1 MPVIKKRKNKGG
13 TANPRIRP
21 CSWPLFL
28 WKEGI
33 FMTREEYANMLLPNV
48 LHDRKYYEE
57 KYKKR
62 NLKPGAMV
70 TRIGPSPTG
79 FVHIGTLYQAIV
91 ANKLAKQSEGVCFL
105 RVEDTDQKRLVENGI
120 EQILEAVK
128 TYQIPFDEYP
138 IDMESEVGEYGPYI
152 QSKRVDIYQAFV
164 KDLIIKDLAYPSF
177 LTEEEKKEMTEK
189 QQKRKQRIGY
199 YGIWASKERSLTME
213 EVQEKVASGI
223 PYVIRLKSKGSF
235 ENKVVIEDCI
245 KGKLEFPENDMDH
258 VLLKSDGIPTYH
270 FAHAVDDTLMG
281 TTHVTRG
288 DEWLSSLPLHI
299 ELFQTLGF
307 EPLKYAHLAT
317 IQKEEDGKKR
327 KISKRKDP
335 EANVKFYSEKGIPVE
350 AVKIYLM
357 TLANSNFEEWFLAN
371 PDKDINE
378 FELHFENMSTSGALF
393 DMEKLLNISRNYL
406 SRITAEEFYNQ
417 ILEWAEIYSQD
428 FVEDLKTYKDII
440 IATLNIERNV
450 VKPRKDYDMYSEIES
465 NINYMYHFENPEYEW
480 QKITEM
486 KEIKNIL
493 QTYRTKYFNEEDNEE
508 VWFNKIKDMCDEL
521 GYASNMKEYKKN
533 PENYKGNVADVS
545 TVLRVALTGRS
556 RTPNLYD
563 IMKIL
568 GKEEITR
575 RIALLEDEA

>member
-1 MPVIKKRKNKGG
+1 
-13 TANPRIRP
+13 
-21 CSWPLFL
+21 
-28 WKEGI
+28 
-33 FMTREEYANMLLPNV
+33 MTREEYANMLLPNV

-307 EPLKYAHLAT
+307 EPPKYAHLAT

-335 EANVKFYSEKGIPVE
+335 EANVKFYNEKGIPVE

-493 QTYRTKYFNEEDNEE
+493 QTYRTKYFNEEDNDE

-568 GKEEITR
+568 GKEEITG

>member
-440 IATLNIERNV
+440 ITTLNIERNV

-493 QTYRTKYFNEEDNEE
+493 QTYRTKYFNEENNEE

>member
-1 MPVIKKRKNKGG
+1 
-13 TANPRIRP
+13 
-21 CSWPLFL
+21 
-28 WKEGI
+28 
-33 FMTREEYANMLLPNV
+33 MTREEYANMLLPKV
-48 LHDRKYYEE
+48 MHDRAYYEE

-62 NLKPGAMV
+62 NLPNNAMV

-91 ANKLAKQSEGVCFL
+91 ANRLAKQSGGVCFL

-120 EQILEAVK
+120 EQILDAVK
-128 TYQIPFDEYP
+128 NYQIPFDEYP
-138 IDMESEVGEYGPYI
+138 IDMEREVGEYGPYI

-177 LTEEEKKEMTEK
+177 LTDEEKEEITEK
-189 QQKRKQRIGY
+189 QKKRKQRIGY
-199 YGIWASKERSLTME
+199 YGIWASAERSLTMD
-213 EVQEKVASGI
+213 EVKEKVEAGI

-235 ENKVVIEDCI
+235 DNKIIVEDCI

-288 DEWLSSLPLHI
+288 DEWLSSLPLHM
-299 ELFQTLGF
+299 ELFHVLGF
-307 EPLKYAHLAT
+307 EPPKYAHLAT
-317 IQKEEDGKKR
+317 IQKEEDGKRR

-335 EANVKFYSEKGIPVE
+335 EANVKFYSEQGIPVE
-350 AVKIYLM
+350 AVKIYLL

-371 PDKDINE
+371 PDKDIEE
-378 FELHFENMSTSGALF
+378 FKVTFDAMSTSGALF

-406 SRITAEEFYNQ
+406 SRITAEHFYKELYDWASVYDKSSLSD
-417 ILEWAEIYSQD
+417 LEN
-428 FVEDLKTYKDII
+428 YKDII
-440 IATLNIERNV
+440 IATLNIERNTE
-450 VKPRKDYDMYSEIES
+450 KPRKDYGMYSEVLP
-465 NINYMYHFENPEYEW
+465 NIAYMYGEFLKENYEW
-480 QKITEM
+480 QKITDKNEI
-486 KEIKNIL
+486 KEILN
-493 QTYRTKYFNEEDNEE
+493 TYIENYYDEDDTEE
-508 VWFNKIKDMCDEL
+508 VWFNKMKSMCDSL

-545 TVLRVALTGRS
+545 TVIRVALTGKS

-568 GKEEITR
+568 GVDEIKSRIQKVEE
-575 RIALLEDEA
+575 

>member
-1 MPVIKKRKNKGG
+1 
-13 TANPRIRP
+13 
-21 CSWPLFL
+21 
-28 WKEGI
+28 
-33 FMTREEYANMLLPNV
+33 MTREEYANMLLPKV
-48 LHDRKYYEE
+48 MHDRAYYEE

-62 NLKPGAMV
+62 NLPNDAMV

-91 ANKLAKQSEGVCFL
+91 ANRLAKQSGGVCFL

-120 EQILEAVK
+120 EQILDAVK
-128 TYQIPFDEYP
+128 NYQIPFDEYP
-138 IDMESEVGEYGPYI
+138 IDMEREVGEYGPYI

-177 LTEEEKKEMTEK
+177 LTDEEKEEITEK
-189 QQKRKQRIGY
+189 QKKRKQRIGY
-199 YGIWASKERSLTME
+199 YGIWASAERSLTMD
-213 EVQEKVASGI
+213 EVKEKVEAGI

-235 ENKVVIEDCI
+235 DNKIIVEDCI

-288 DEWLSSLPLHI
+288 DEWLSSLPLHM
-299 ELFQTLGF
+299 ELFHVLGF
-307 EPLKYAHLAT
+307 EPPKYAHLAT
-317 IQKEEDGKKR
+317 IQKEEDGKRR

-335 EANVKFYSEKGIPVE
+335 EANVKFYSEQGIPVE
-350 AVKIYLM
+350 AVKIYLL

-371 PDKDINE
+371 PDKDIEE
-378 FELHFENMSTSGALF
+378 FKVTFDAMSTSGALF

-406 SRITAEEFYNQ
+406 SRITAEHFYKDLYDWASVYDKSSLSD
-417 ILEWAEIYSQD
+417 LEN
-428 FVEDLKTYKDII
+428 YKDII
-440 IATLNIERNV
+440 IATLNIERNTE
-450 VKPRKDYDMYSEIES
+450 KPRKDYGMYSEVLP
-465 NINYMYHFENPEYEW
+465 NIAYMYGDFFPENYEW
-480 QKITEM
+480 QKITDKNEI
-486 KEIKNIL
+486 KEILN
-493 QTYRTKYFNEEDNEE
+493 TYIENYYDEDDTEE
-508 VWFNKIKDMCDEL
+508 VWFNKMKSMCDSL

-545 TVLRVALTGRS
+545 TVIRVALTGKS

-568 GKEEITR
+568 GVDEIKSRIQKVEE
-575 RIALLEDEA
+575 

>member
-307 EPLKYAHLAT
+307 EPPKYAHLAT

-335 EANVKFYSEKGIPVE
+335 EANVKFYNEKGIPVE

>member
-1 MPVIKKRKNKGG
+1 
-13 TANPRIRP
+13 
-21 CSWPLFL
+21 
-28 WKEGI
+28 
-33 FMTREEYANMLLPNV
+33 MTREEYANMLLPNV

-57 KYKKR
+57 KYQKR

-70 TRIGPSPTG
+70 TRIAPSPTG

-91 ANKLAKQSEGVCFL
+91 ANKLAKQSGGVCFL
-105 RVEDTDQKRLVENGI
+105 RIEDTDQKRLVENGI

-128 TYQIPFDEYP
+128 AYQIPFDEYP
-138 IDMESEVGEYGPYI
+138 IDMEREVGAYGPYI
-152 QSKRVDIYQAFV
+152 QSKRADIYQAFA
-164 KDLIIKDLAYPSF
+164 KELIIKDLAYPSF

-199 YGIWASKERSLTME
+199 YGIWASKERALTME
-213 EVQEKVASGI
+213 EVKEKVEAGI

-235 ENKVVIEDCI
+235 DNKIVIEDCI
-245 KGKLEFPENDMDH
+245 KGKIEFPENDMDH

-288 DEWLSSLPLHI
+288 DEWVSSLPLHI
-299 ELFQTLGF
+299 ELFHALGF
-307 EPLKYAHLAT
+307 EPPKYAHLAT

-335 EANVKFYSEKGIPVE
+335 EANVRFYSEKGIPVE

-357 TLANSNFEEWFLAN
+357 TFANSNFAEWFLAN
-371 PDKDINE
+371 PDSDMDE

-406 SRITAEEFYNQ
+406 SRISAEEFYNQ
-417 ILEWAEIYSQD
+417 ILQWAETYSKD
-428 FVEDLKTYKDII
+428 FIEDLKTYKDII

-450 VKPRKDYDMYSEIES
+450 AKPRKDYGMYSEIES
-465 NINYMYHFENPEYEW
+465 NIKYMYHFENPEYEW
-480 QKITEM
+480 QRITDK
-486 KEIKNIL
+486 KEIVEIL
-493 QTYRTKYFNEEDNEE
+493 TTYIENYYDSSDTEE
-508 VWFNKIKDMCDEL
+508 VWFNKMKEMCDKL

-533 PENYKGNVADVS
+533 PDNYKGNVADVS

-563 IMKIL
+563 IMKII
-568 GKEEITR
+568 GQEEITR
-575 RIALLEDEA
+575 RIALLKN

>member
-1 MPVIKKRKNKGG
+1 
-13 TANPRIRP
+13 
-21 CSWPLFL
+21 
-28 WKEGI
+28 
-33 FMTREEYANMLLPNV
+33 MTREEYANMLLPKV
-48 LHDRKYYEE
+48 MHDRAYYEE

-62 NLKPGAMV
+62 NLPNDAMV

-91 ANKLAKQSEGVCFL
+91 ANRLAKQSGGVCFL

-120 EQILEAVK
+120 EQILDAVK
-128 TYQIPFDEYP
+128 NYQIPFDEYP
-138 IDMESEVGEYGPYI
+138 IDMEREVGEYGPYI

-177 LTEEEKKEMTEK
+177 LTDEEKEEITEK
-189 QQKRKQRIGY
+189 QKKRKQRIGY
-199 YGIWASKERSLTME
+199 YGIWASAERSLTMD
-213 EVQEKVASGI
+213 EVKEKIEAGI

-235 ENKVVIEDCI
+235 DNKIIVEDCI

-288 DEWLSSLPLHI
+288 DEWLSSLPLHM
-299 ELFQTLGF
+299 ELFHVLGF
-307 EPLKYAHLAT
+307 EPPKYAHLAT
-317 IQKEEDGKKR
+317 IQKEEDGKRR

-335 EANVKFYSEKGIPVE
+335 EANVKFYSEQGIPVE
-350 AVKIYLM
+350 AVKIYLL

-371 PDKDINE
+371 PDKDIEE
-378 FELHFENMSTSGALF
+378 FKVTFDAMSTSGALF

-406 SRITAEEFYNQ
+406 SRITAEKFYEE
-417 ILEWAEIYSQD
+417 LYDWASVYDKSSLS
-428 FVEDLKTYKDII
+428 DLKTYKKII
-440 IATLNIERNV
+440 IDTLNIERNT
-450 VKPRKDYDMYSEIES
+450 VKPRKDYGMYSEVLP
-465 NINYMYHFENPEYEW
+465 NIAYMYGEFNPENYEW
-480 QKITEM
+480 QKITDKNEI
-486 KEIKNIL
+486 KEILN
-493 QTYRTKYFNEEDNEE
+493 TYIENYYDEDDTEE
-508 VWFNKIKDMCDEL
+508 VWFNKMKSMCDSL

-533 PENYKGNVADVS
+533 PENFKGNVADVS
-545 TVLRVALTGRS
+545 TVIRVALTGKS

-568 GKEEITR
+568 GVDEIKTR
-575 RIALLEDEA
+575 IQKIG

>member
-1 MPVIKKRKNKGG
+1 
-13 TANPRIRP
+13 
-21 CSWPLFL
+21 
-28 WKEGI
+28 
-33 FMTREEYANMLLPNV
+33 MTREEYANMLLPNV

-57 KYKKR
+57 KYQKR

-70 TRIGPSPTG
+70 TRIAPSPTG

-91 ANKLAKQSEGVCFL
+91 ANKLAKQSGGVCFL
-105 RVEDTDQKRLVENGI
+105 RIEDTDQKRLVENGI

-128 TYQIPFDEYP
+128 AYQIPFDEYP
-138 IDMESEVGEYGPYI
+138 IDMEREVGAYGPYI
-152 QSKRVDIYQAFV
+152 QSKRADIYQAFA
-164 KDLIIKDLAYPSF
+164 KELIIKDLAYPSF

-199 YGIWASKERSLTME
+199 YGIWASKERALTME
-213 EVQEKVASGI
+213 EVKEKVEAGI

-235 ENKVVIEDCI
+235 DNKIVIEDCI
-245 KGKLEFPENDMDH
+245 KGKIEFPENDMDH

-288 DEWLSSLPLHI
+288 DEWVSSLPLHI
-299 ELFQTLGF
+299 ELFHALGF
-307 EPLKYAHLAT
+307 EPPKYAHLAT

-335 EANVKFYSEKGIPVE
+335 EANVRFYSEKGIPVE

-371 PDKDINE
+371 PDSDMDE

-406 SRITAEEFYNQ
+406 SRISAEEFYNQ
-417 ILEWAEIYSQD
+417 ILQWAETYSKD
-428 FVEDLKTYKDII
+428 FIEDLKTYKDII

-450 VKPRKDYDMYSEIES
+450 AKPRKDYGMYSEIES
-465 NINYMYHFENPEYEW
+465 NIKYMYHFENPEYEW
-480 QKITEM
+480 QRITDK
-486 KEIKNIL
+486 KEIVEIL
-493 QTYRTKYFNEEDNEE
+493 TTYIENYYDSSDTEE
-508 VWFNKIKDMCDEL
+508 VWFNKMKEMCDKL

-533 PENYKGNVADVS
+533 PDNYKGNVADVS

-568 GKEEITR
+568 GQEEITR
-575 RIALLEDEA
+575 RIALLKN

>member
-1 MPVIKKRKNKGG
+1 
-13 TANPRIRP
+13 
-21 CSWPLFL
+21 
-28 WKEGI
+28 
-33 FMTREEYANMLLPNV
+33 MTREEYANMLLPKV
-48 LHDRKYYEE
+48 MHDRAYYEE

-62 NLKPGAMV
+62 NLPNDAMV

-91 ANKLAKQSEGVCFL
+91 ANRLAKQSGGVCFL

-120 EQILEAVK
+120 EQILDAVK
-128 TYQIPFDEYP
+128 NYQIPFDEYP
-138 IDMESEVGEYGPYI
+138 IDMDREVGEYGPYI

-177 LTEEEKKEMTEK
+177 LTDEEKEEITEK
-189 QQKRKQRIGY
+189 QKKRKQRIGY
-199 YGIWASKERSLTME
+199 YGIWASAERSLTMD
-213 EVQEKVASGI
+213 EVKEKVEAGI

-235 ENKVVIEDCI
+235 DNKIIVEDCI

-288 DEWLSSLPLHI
+288 DEWLSSLPLHM
-299 ELFQTLGF
+299 ELFHVLGF
-307 EPLKYAHLAT
+307 EPPKYAHLAT
-317 IQKEEDGKKR
+317 IQKEEDGKRR

-335 EANVKFYSEKGIPVE
+335 EANVKFYSEQGIPVE
-350 AVKIYLM
+350 AVKIYLL

-371 PDKDINE
+371 PDKDIEE
-378 FELHFENMSTSGALF
+378 FKVTFDAMSTSGALF

-406 SRITAEEFYNQ
+406 SRITAEHFYKDLYDWASVYDKSSLSD
-417 ILEWAEIYSQD
+417 LEN
-428 FVEDLKTYKDII
+428 YKDII
-440 IATLNIERNV
+440 IATLNIERNTE
-450 VKPRKDYDMYSEIES
+450 KPRKDYGMYSEVLP
-465 NINYMYHFENPEYEW
+465 NIAYMYGDFFPENYEW
-480 QKITEM
+480 QKITDKNEI
-486 KEIKNIL
+486 KEILN
-493 QTYRTKYFNEEDNEE
+493 TYIENYYDEDDTEE
-508 VWFNKIKDMCDEL
+508 VWFNKMKSMCDSL

-545 TVLRVALTGRS
+545 TVIRVALTGKS

-568 GKEEITR
+568 GVDEIKSRIQKVEE
-575 RIALLEDEA
+575 

>member
-307 EPLKYAHLAT
+307 EPPKYAHLAT

-417 ILEWAEIYSQD
+417 ILEWAETYSQD

-493 QTYRTKYFNEEDNEE
+493 QTYRTKYFNEENNEE

>member
-1 MPVIKKRKNKGG
+1 
-13 TANPRIRP
+13 
-21 CSWPLFL
+21 
-28 WKEGI
+28 
-33 FMTREEYANMLLPNV
+33 MTREEYANMLLPKV
-48 LHDRKYYEE
+48 MHDRAYYEE

-62 NLKPGAMV
+62 NLPNDAMV

-91 ANKLAKQSEGVCFL
+91 ANRLAKQSGGVCFL

-120 EQILEAVK
+120 EQILDAVK
-128 TYQIPFDEYP
+128 NYQIPFDEYP
-138 IDMESEVGEYGPYI
+138 IDMEREVGEYGPYI

-177 LTEEEKKEMTEK
+177 LTDEEKEEITEK
-189 QQKRKQRIGY
+189 QKKRKQRIGY
-199 YGIWASKERSLTME
+199 YGIWASAERSLTMD
-213 EVQEKVASGI
+213 EVKEKVEAGI

-235 ENKVVIEDCI
+235 DNKIIVEDCI

-288 DEWLSSLPLHI
+288 DEWLSSLPLHM
-299 ELFQTLGF
+299 ELFHVLGF
-307 EPLKYAHLAT
+307 EPPKYAHLAT
-317 IQKEEDGKKR
+317 IQKEEDGKRR

-335 EANVKFYSEKGIPVE
+335 EANVKFYSEQGIPVE
-350 AVKIYLM
+350 AVKIYLL

-371 PDKDINE
+371 PNKDIEE
-378 FELHFENMSTSGALF
+378 FKVTFDAMSTSGALF

-406 SRITAEEFYNQ
+406 SRITAEHFYKELYDWASVYDKSSLSD
-417 ILEWAEIYSQD
+417 LEN
-428 FVEDLKTYKDII
+428 YKDII
-440 IATLNIERNV
+440 IATLNIERNTE
-450 VKPRKDYDMYSEIES
+450 KPRKDYGMYSEVLP
-465 NINYMYHFENPEYEW
+465 NIAYMYGDFFPENYEW
-480 QKITEM
+480 QKITDKNEI
-486 KEIKNIL
+486 KEILN
-493 QTYRTKYFNEEDNEE
+493 TYIENYYDEDDTEE
-508 VWFNKIKDMCDEL
+508 VWFNKMKRLCDAL

-545 TVLRVALTGRS
+545 TVIRVALTGKS

-568 GKEEITR
+568 GVDEIKSRIQKVEE
-575 RIALLEDEA
+575 

>member
-1 MPVIKKRKNKGG
+1 
-13 TANPRIRP
+13 
-21 CSWPLFL
+21 
-28 WKEGI
+28 
-33 FMTREEYANMLLPNV
+33 MTREEYANMLLPKV
-48 LHDRKYYEE
+48 MHDRAYYEE

-62 NLKPGAMV
+62 NLPNDAMV

-91 ANKLAKQSEGVCFL
+91 ANRLAKQSGGVCFL

-120 EQILEAVK
+120 EQILDAVK
-128 TYQIPFDEYP
+128 NYQIPFDEYP
-138 IDMESEVGEYGPYI
+138 IDMEHEVGEYGPYI
-152 QSKRVDIYQAFV
+152 QSKRVDIYQAFA

-177 LTEEEKKEMTEK
+177 LTDEEKEEMTEK
-189 QQKRKQRIGY
+189 QKKRKQRIGY
-199 YGIWASKERSLTME
+199 YGIWASAERSLTME
-213 EVQEKVASGI
+213 EVKEKVEKGI

-235 ENKVVIEDCI
+235 DNKIIVEDCI

-288 DEWLSSLPLHI
+288 DEWLSSLPLHM
-299 ELFQTLGF
+299 ELFHVLGF
-307 EPLKYAHLAT
+307 EPPKYAHLAT
-317 IQKEEDGKKR
+317 IQKEEDGKRR

-335 EANVKFYSEKGIPVE
+335 EANVKFYSEQGIPVE
-350 AVKIYLM
+350 AVKIYLL

-371 PDKDINE
+371 PDKDIEE
-378 FELHFENMSTSGALF
+378 FKVTFDAMSTSGALF

-406 SRITAEEFYNQ
+406 SRITAEHFYKELYDWASVYNKSSLSD
-417 ILEWAEIYSQD
+417 LEN
-428 FVEDLKTYKDII
+428 YKDII
-440 IATLNIERNV
+440 IATLNIERNTE
-450 VKPRKDYDMYSEIES
+450 KPRKDYGMYSEVLP
-465 NINYMYHFENPEYEW
+465 NIAYMYGDFLKENYEW
-480 QKITEM
+480 QKITDKNEI
-486 KEIKNIL
+486 KEILN
-493 QTYRTKYFNEEDNEE
+493 TYIENYYDEDDTEE
-508 VWFNKIKDMCDEL
+508 VWFNKMKSMCDSL

-545 TVLRVALTGRS
+545 TVIRVTLTGKS

-568 GKEEITR
+568 GVDEIKSRIQKVEE
-575 RIALLEDEA
+575 

>member
-1 MPVIKKRKNKGG
+1 
-13 TANPRIRP
+13 
-21 CSWPLFL
+21 
-28 WKEGI
+28 
-33 FMTREEYANMLLPNV
+33 MTREEYANMLLPKV
-48 LHDRKYYEE
+48 MHDRAYYEE

-62 NLKPGAMV
+62 NLPNDAMV

-91 ANKLAKQSEGVCFL
+91 ANRLAKQSGGVCFL

-120 EQILEAVK
+120 EQILDAVK
-128 TYQIPFDEYP
+128 NYQIPFDEYP
-138 IDMESEVGEYGPYI
+138 IDMEREVGEYGPYI

-177 LTEEEKKEMTEK
+177 LTDEEKEEITEK
-189 QQKRKQRIGY
+189 QKKRKQGIGY
-199 YGIWASKERSLTME
+199 YGIWASAERSLTMD
-213 EVQEKVASGI
+213 EVKEKVEAGI

-235 ENKVVIEDCI
+235 DNKIIVEDCI

-288 DEWLSSLPLHI
+288 DEWLSSLPLHM
-299 ELFQTLGF
+299 ELFHVLGF
-307 EPLKYAHLAT
+307 EPPKYAHLAT
-317 IQKEEDGKKR
+317 IQKEEDGKRR

-335 EANVKFYSEKGIPVE
+335 EANVKFYSEQGIPVE
-350 AVKIYLM
+350 AVKIYLL

-371 PDKDINE
+371 PDKDIEE
-378 FELHFENMSTSGALF
+378 FKVTFDAMSTSGALF

-406 SRITAEEFYNQ
+406 SRITAEHFYKELYDWASVYDKSSLSD
-417 ILEWAEIYSQD
+417 LEN
-428 FVEDLKTYKDII
+428 YKDII
-440 IATLNIERNV
+440 IATLNIERNTE
-450 VKPRKDYDMYSEIES
+450 KPRKDYGMYSEVLP
-465 NINYMYHFENPEYEW
+465 NIAYMYGDFFPENYEW
-480 QKITEM
+480 QKITDKNEI
-486 KEIKNIL
+486 KEILN
-493 QTYRTKYFNEEDNEE
+493 TYIENYYDEDDTEE
-508 VWFNKIKDMCDEL
+508 VWFNKMKSMCDSL

-545 TVLRVALTGRS
+545 TVIRVALTGKS

-568 GKEEITR
+568 GVDEIKSRIQKVEE
-575 RIALLEDEA
+575 